1 MSNNYI
7 YIIVACGILAIV
19 ATIIIIIYKKRTTNP
34 NLIYPPPIPNYNNL
48 MTNPI
53 YTTNQNPKYEF
64 AFNPI
69 NSDYEPVYEFETKES
84 KNELYEQQ
92 AYEQQVYEQQEYE
105 QQAYEQQAYEQSENI
120 QSFSHQQDIY
130 EPQYDNDNDDSSENY
145 LNFTS

>member
-69 NSDYEPVYEFETKES
+69 NSDYEPVYELDTKES

-92 AYEQQVYEQQEYE
+92 AYEQSGYE

>member
-69 NSDYEPVYEFETKES
+69 NSDYEPVYELDTKES

-92 AYEQQVYEQQEYE
+92 VYVQPGYEQPGYEQPG
-105 QQAYEQQAYEQSENI
+105 YEQQAYEQSENI

>member
-1 MSNNYI
+1 
-7 YIIVACGILAIV
+7 
-19 ATIIIIIYKKRTTNP
+19 
-34 NLIYPPPIPNYNNL
+34 

-69 NSDYEPVYEFETKES
+69 NSDYEPVYELDTKES
-84 KNELYEQQ
+84 KNELYVQQ
-92 AYEQQVYEQQEYE
+92 VYEQQVYEQQEYE
-105 QQAYEQQAYEQSENI
+105 QSEPQPTYEQPENI

-130 EPQYDNDNDDSSENY
+130 EPQYDNDNDDDSSENY

>member
-69 NSDYEPVYEFETKES
+69 NSDYEPVYEPVYELDTKES
-84 KNELYEQQ
+84 KNELYV
-92 AYEQQVYEQQEYE
+92 QQV
-105 QQAYEQQAYEQSENI
+105 
-120 QSFSHQQDIY
+120 
-130 EPQYDNDNDDSSENY
+130 
-145 LNFTS
+145 

>member
-1 MSNNYI
+1 
-7 YIIVACGILAIV
+7 
-19 ATIIIIIYKKRTTNP
+19 
-34 NLIYPPPIPNYNNL
+34 

-69 NSDYEPVYEFETKES
+69 NSDYEPVYELDTKES
-84 KNELYEQQ
+84 KNELY
-92 AYEQQVYEQQEYE
+92 VQQEYE
-105 QQAYEQQAYEQSENI
+105 QSEPQPTYEQSENI

-130 EPQYDNDNDDSSENY
+130 EPQYDNDNDDDSSENY